1 MLSLR
6 MTGRPA
12 IQQCRAA
19 RPRKC
24 QRIGA
29 TSLRL
34 HYLRGAVQTR
44 GWMAGF
50 GHKVISRVSG
60 EMLAQLSGSLQEL
73 ASKVCPAIVQIE
85 VIGFGPA
92 EEGGVNN
99 QLRSRCEKTG
109 WEKSGSGSE
118 CRR

>member
-1 MLSLR
+1 MELSWR
-6 MTGRPA
+6 SSCVEAKQGKPTM
-12 IQQCRAA
+12 
-19 RPRKC
+19 KKN
-24 QRIGA
+24 
-29 TSLRL
+29 S
-34 HYLRGAVQTR
+34 R

-92 EEGGVNN
+92 EEGGG
-99 QLRSRCEKTG
+99 QQPATKPM
-109 WEKSGSGSE
+109 
-118 CRR
+118 